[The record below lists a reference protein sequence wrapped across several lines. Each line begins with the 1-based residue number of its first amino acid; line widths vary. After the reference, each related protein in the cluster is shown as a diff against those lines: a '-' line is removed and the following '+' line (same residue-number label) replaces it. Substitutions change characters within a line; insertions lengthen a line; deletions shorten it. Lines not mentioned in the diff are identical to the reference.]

1 MHEKITVEGEQT
13 QVSKALVGNVGWTWR
28 DVDNTFAPRQGEI
41 YQLDLAGS
49 EKALLSDQRIVRL
62 YAKYQRWIP
71 VGRADSVILRTELGQ
86 VFADGDEG
94 VPEDYLFRTGG
105 SATVRG
111 YAYQSLGVEQGTAV
125 TGGRVMTTASAEYV
139 HWLDM
144 TWGVATF
151 VDAGDAADS
160 WKSLRMYESMGIG
173 GRYRTPAGPIALDL
187 AYGRQ
192 TKKLRLDFSIAI
204 AF

>member
-1 MHEKITVEGEQT
+1 M
-13 QVSKALVGNVGWTWR
+13 
-28 DVDNTFAPRQGEI
+28 
-41 YQLDLAGS
+41 
-49 EKALLSDQRIVRL
+49 
-62 YAKYQRWIP
+62 
-71 VGRADSVILRTELGQ
+71 
-86 VFADGDEG
+86 
-94 VPEDYLFRTGG
+94 FRTGG